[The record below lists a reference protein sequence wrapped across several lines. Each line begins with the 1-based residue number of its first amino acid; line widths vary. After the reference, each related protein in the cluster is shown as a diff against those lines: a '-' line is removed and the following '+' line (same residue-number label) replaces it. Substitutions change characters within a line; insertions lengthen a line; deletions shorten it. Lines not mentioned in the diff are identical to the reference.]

1 MNKILRISMIA
12 VLALIANFSFADTY
26 TYKFESK
33 QFSKTGET
41 KNLGGITWSVKTDA
55 GYFGFDTNTTKKGQQ
70 FGSGKKPATTLTLT
84 TKDIPGK
91 ISSIKVATAG
101 AAKITA
107 TLDVTVG
114 GKKFGEQYKLVTD
127 LTTAKFT
134 GSEEGDIVL
143 SYSNS
148 SASAIYISSIE
159 IVTDGKIESK
169 PEEVKTAANIAEFK
183 SFSTGTKAVLTLKN
197 AKVQYVNGTSDYY
210 IADETGG
217 IDIFK
222 PTGLTYTAGQVLNG
236 TITATYDEY
245 RKLPELTKI
254 EENNLTATDGT
265 IEPIEM
271 TIAEAAKIEN
281 ACKLVKITNVK
292 AVEDGGKF
300 YTDAE
305 KTLQF
310 FDKFSIGYT
319 IDTENANDYTG
330 IIIPF
335 NSIMEFAPIAK
346 PVTTGINN
354 ITTDATLEKAPAFNL
369 AGQKVGKAYKGVVIK
384 AGKKFVQK

>member
-26 TYKFESK
+26 TYNFESK
-33 QFSKTGET
+33 QFGKSGDT
-41 KNLGGITWSVKTDA
+41 KDLGGITWSITTDA
-55 GYFGFDTNTTKKGQQ
+55 GYFGFDGNNNKGQQ
-70 FGSGKKPATTLTLT
+70 FGSKKKPATELTLT

-91 ISSIKVATAG
+91 ISSIKVTTAG
-101 AAKITA
+101 AAGIDA

-114 GKKFGEQYKLVTD
+114 GKNFGKQYKMVFD
-127 LTTAKFT
+127 LTTATFT

-148 SASAIYISSIE
+148 SACAIYISSIE

-245 RKLPELTKI
+245 SKLPELTKI

-300 YTDAE
+300 YADAE

-310 FDKFSIGYT
+310 YDKFSIGYT

-354 ITTDATLEKAPAFNL
+354 ITTDATLENAPAFNL

>member
-26 TYKFESK
+26 TYNFESK
-33 QFSKTGET
+33 QFGKSGDT
-41 KNLGGITWSVKTDA
+41 KDLGGITWSIKTDA
-55 GYFGFDTNTTKKGQQ
+55 GYFGFDGNNNKGQQ
-70 FGSGKKPATTLTLT
+70 FGSKKKPATELTLT

-91 ISSIKVATAG
+91 ISSIKVTTAG
-101 AAKITA
+101 AAGIDA

-114 GKKFGEQYKLVTD
+114 GKNFGNQYKMVFD
-127 LTTAKFT
+127 LTTATFT

-148 SASAIYISSIE
+148 SACAIYISSIE

-245 RKLPELTKI
+245 CKLPELTKI
-254 EENNLTATDGT
+254 EENNLTATEGT

-281 ACKLVKITNVK
+281 ACKLIKITNVK

-354 ITTDATLEKAPAFNL
+354 ITTDATLENAPAFNL

>member
-55 GYFGFDTNTTKKGQQ
+55 GYFGFDGNTKKGQQ

-114 GKKFGEQYKLVTD
+114 GKKFGEQYNLVTD
-127 LTTAKFT
+127 LTTATFT
-134 GSEEGDIVL
+134 GSEQGDIVL

-183 SFSTGTKAVLTLKN
+183 SLSTGTKAVLTLKN
-197 AKVQYVNGTSDYY
+197 AKVQYVN
-210 IADETGG
+210 I
-217 IDIFK
+217 
-222 PTGLTYTAGQVLNG
+222 
-236 TITATYDEY
+236 
-245 RKLPELTKI
+245 KL
-254 EENNLTATDGT
+254 
-265 IEPIEM
+265 
-271 TIAEAAKIEN
+271 
-281 ACKLVKITNVK
+281 
-292 AVEDGGKF
+292 
-300 YTDAE
+300 
-305 KTLQF
+305 
-310 FDKFSIGYT
+310 
-319 IDTENANDYTG
+319 
-330 IIIPF
+330 
-335 NSIMEFAPIAK
+335 
-346 PVTTGINN
+346 
-354 ITTDATLEKAPAFNL
+354 
-369 AGQKVGKAYKGVVIK
+369 
-384 AGKKFVQK
+384 

>member
-1 MNKILRISMIA
+1 MQKLNDYCNKWKAEEDIDYSVYGTPIESG
-12 VLALIANFSFADTY
+12 
-26 TYKFESK
+26 TYKFAKALK
-33 QFSKTGET
+33 QR
-41 KNLGGITWSVKTDA
+41 
-55 GYFGFDTNTTKKGQQ
+55 
-70 FGSGKKPATTLTLT
+70 
-84 TKDIPGK
+84 
-91 ISSIKVATAG
+91 
-101 AAKITA
+101 
-107 TLDVTVG
+107 
-114 GKKFGEQYKLVTD
+114 FGEDIFVKL
-127 LTTAKFT
+127 
-134 GSEEGDIVL
+134 
-143 SYSNS
+143 
-148 SASAIYISSIE
+148 
-159 IVTDGKIESK
+159 DGKIESK

-292 AVEDGGKF
+292 AVEDR
-300 YTDAE
+300 E
-305 KTLQF
+305 
-310 FDKFSIGYT
+310 
-319 IDTENANDYTG
+319 
-330 IIIPF
+330 
-335 NSIMEFAPIAK
+335 
-346 PVTTGINN
+346 
-354 ITTDATLEKAPAFNL
+354 
-369 AGQKVGKAYKGVVIK
+369 
-384 AGKKFVQK
+384 

>member
-26 TYKFESK
+26 TYNFESK
-33 QFSKTGET
+33 QFGKSGDT
-41 KNLGGITWSVKTDA
+41 KDLGGITWSIKTDA
-55 GYFGFDTNTTKKGQQ
+55 GYFGFDGNNNKGNNLEV
-70 FGSGKKPATTLTLT
+70 KKPATELTLT

-91 ISSIKVATAG
+91 ISSIKVTTAG
-101 AAKITA
+101 AAGIDA

-114 GKKFGEQYKLVTD
+114 GKNFGKQYKMVFD
-127 LTTAKFT
+127 LTTATFT

-148 SASAIYISSIE
+148 SACAIYISSIE

-245 RKLPELTKI
+245 CKLPELTKI

-271 TIAEAAKIEN
+271 TIAEAAKSKMLANLSRLLMSRLLKME
-281 ACKLVKITNVK
+281 VS
-292 AVEDGGKF
+292 
-300 YTDAE
+300 
-305 KTLQF
+305 
-310 FDKFSIGYT
+310 SIQMQKRPCSSLT
-319 IDTENANDYTG
+319 
-330 IIIPF
+330 
-335 NSIMEFAPIAK
+335 
-346 PVTTGINN
+346 
-354 ITTDATLEKAPAFNL
+354 NL
-369 AGQKVGKAYKGVVIK
+369 ALAIQLTQKMQMITLV
-384 AGKKFVQK
+384 

>member
-1 MNKILRISMIA
+1 M
-12 VLALIANFSFADTY
+12 V
-26 TYKFESK
+26 
-33 QFSKTGET
+33 
-41 KNLGGITWSVKTDA
+41 V
-55 GYFGFDTNTTKKGQQ
+55 
-70 FGSGKKPATTLTLT
+70 
-84 TKDIPGK
+84 
-91 ISSIKVATAG
+91 
-101 AAKITA
+101 
-107 TLDVTVG
+107 
-114 GKKFGEQYKLVTD
+114 D
-127 LTTAKFT
+127 LTTATFT

-148 SASAIYISSIE
+148 SACAIYISSIE

-245 RKLPELTKI
+245 CKLPELTKI

-271 TIAEAAKIEN
+271 TIAEAAKSKMLANLSRLLMSRLLKME
-281 ACKLVKITNVK
+281 VS
-292 AVEDGGKF
+292 
-300 YTDAE
+300 
-305 KTLQF
+305 
-310 FDKFSIGYT
+310 SIQMQKRPCSSLT
-319 IDTENANDYTG
+319 
-330 IIIPF
+330 
-335 NSIMEFAPIAK
+335 
-346 PVTTGINN
+346 
-354 ITTDATLEKAPAFNL
+354 NL
-369 AGQKVGKAYKGVVIK
+369 ALAIQLTQKMQMITLV
-384 AGKKFVQK
+384 

>member
-1 MNKILRISMIA
+1 M
-12 VLALIANFSFADTY
+12 
-26 TYKFESK
+26 
-33 QFSKTGET
+33 
-41 KNLGGITWSVKTDA
+41 
-55 GYFGFDTNTTKKGQQ
+55 
-70 FGSGKKPATTLTLT
+70 
-84 TKDIPGK
+84 
-91 ISSIKVATAG
+91 
-101 AAKITA
+101 
-107 TLDVTVG
+107 G
-114 GKKFGEQYKLVTD
+114 GKNFGKQYKMVFD
-127 LTTAKFT
+127 LTTATFT

-148 SASAIYISSIE
+148 SACAIYISSIE

-245 RKLPELTKI
+245 SKLPELTKI

-300 YTDAE
+300 YADAE

-310 FDKFSIGYT
+310 YDKFSIGYT

-354 ITTDATLEKAPAFNL
+354 ITTDATLENAPAFNL

>member
-26 TYKFESK
+26 TYNFESK
-33 QFSKTGET
+33 QFGNSGDT
-41 KNLGGITWSVKTDA
+41 KDLGGITWSIETDA
-55 GYFGFDTNTTKKGQQ
+55 GYFGFDGTNNKGQQ
-70 FGSGKKPATTLTLT
+70 FGSKKKPATELTLT

-91 ISSIKVATAG
+91 ISSIKVTTAG
-101 AAKITA
+101 ATGIDA

-114 GKKFGEQYKLVTD
+114 GKNFGKQYKMVVD
-127 LTTAKFT
+127 LTTATFT

-148 SASAIYISSIE
+148 SACAIYISSIE

-245 RKLPELTKI
+245 CKLPELTKI

-354 ITTDATLEKAPAFNL
+354 ITTDATLENAPAYNL
-369 AGQKVGKAYKGVVIK
+369 AGQKVGKEYKGVVIK
-384 AGKKFVQK
+384 AGKKFIQK

>member
-26 TYKFESK
+26 TYNFESK
-33 QFSKTGET
+33 QFGNSGDT
-41 KNLGGITWSVKTDA
+41 KDLGGITWSIETDA
-55 GYFGFDTNTTKKGQQ
+55 GYFGFDGTNNKGQQ
-70 FGSGKKPATTLTLT
+70 FGSKKKPATELTLT

-91 ISSIKVATAG
+91 ISSIKVTTAG
-101 AAKITA
+101 ATGIDA

-114 GKKFGEQYKLVTD
+114 GKNFGKQYKMVVD
-127 LTTAKFT
+127 LTTATFT

-148 SASAIYISSIE
+148 SACAIYISSIE

-245 RKLPELTKI
+245 CKLPELTKI

-330 IIIPF
+330 IIIPC
-335 NSIMEFAPIAK
+335 NSIMELAPIAK

-354 ITTDATLEKAPAFNL
+354 ITTDATLENAPAYNL

-384 AGKKFVQK
+384 AGKKFIQK

>member
-26 TYKFESK
+26 TYNFESN
-33 QFSKTGET
+33 QFGNSGDT
-41 KNLGGITWSVKTDA
+41 KDLGGITWSIETDA
-55 GYFGFDTNTTKKGQQ
+55 GYFGFDGTNNKGQQ
-70 FGSGKKPATTLTLT
+70 FGSKKKPATELTLT

-91 ISSIKVATAG
+91 ISSIKVTTAG
-101 AAKITA
+101 ATGIDA

-114 GKKFGEQYKLVTD
+114 GKNFGKQYKLVVD
-127 LTTAKFT
+127 LTTATFT

-148 SASAIYISSIE
+148 SACAIYISSIE

-245 RKLPELTKI
+245 CKLPELTKI

-354 ITTDATLEKAPAFNL
+354 ITTDATLENAPAFNL

>member
-26 TYKFESK
+26 TYNFESK
-33 QFSKTGET
+33 QFGNSGDT
-41 KNLGGITWSVKTDA
+41 KDLGGITWSLKTDA
-55 GYFGFDTNTTKKGQQ
+55 VYFGFDGTNKKGQQ
-70 FGSGKKPATTLTLT
+70 FGSKKQPATELTLT

-91 ISSIKVATAG
+91 ISSIKVTTAG
-101 AAKITA
+101 AAGIDA

-114 GKKFGEQYKLVTD
+114 GKNFGTQYQMVVD
-127 LTTAKFT
+127 LTTATFT

-148 SASAIYISSIE
+148 SACAIYISSIE

-354 ITTDATLEKAPAFNL
+354 ITTDATLENAPAFNL

>member
-26 TYKFESK
+26 TYNFESK
-33 QFSKTGET
+33 QFGNSGDT
-41 KNLGGITWSVKTDA
+41 KDLGGITWSLKTDA
-55 GYFGFDTNTTKKGQQ
+55 GYFGFDGTNNKGQQ
-70 FGSGKKPATTLTLT
+70 FGSKKKPATELTLT

-91 ISSIKVATAG
+91 ISSIKVTTAG
-101 AAKITA
+101 ATGIDA

-114 GKKFGEQYKLVTD
+114 GKNFGTQYQMVVD
-127 LTTAKFT
+127 LTTATFT

-148 SASAIYISSIE
+148 SACAIYISSIE

-245 RKLPELTKI
+245 CKLPELTKI

-354 ITTDATLEKAPAFNL
+354 ITTDATLENAPAFNL

-384 AGKKFVQK
+384 AGKKFIQK